1 MLFALVAQFLHH
13 ILRRARDEVR
23 IAELL
28 DDACSLIA
36 SFLNAMVSRA
46 THDRSWHRTATLHGP
61 ALPRGPQNALEG
73 PQPYQVARI
82 PTDTMVVFRS
92 SLKAVCTSA

>member
-1 MLFALVAQFLHH
+1 MRPHRLLFERHGKP
-13 ILRRARDEVR
+13 RP
-23 IAELL
+23 
-28 DDACSLIA
+28 
-36 SFLNAMVSRA
+36 
-46 THDRSWHRTATLHGP
+46 HDRTWHRTATLHGT